1 MAEIDLLVNYPK
13 AKRNVEER
21 GLEKTQDDR
30 VVGRLFGKEY
40 FDGDRRFGYGGYSY
54 MPRFW
59 QPVMPTFQKHF
70 NLTKDS
76 SLLDVGSGKGFMLH
90 DLVQLISGIRVQGID
105 ISEYAIANTIE
116 DIKPFVKV
124 GNAKKLPFPDK
135 SFDLVLTSAV
145 ILHNAPEIAEQMRR
159 EVVRVSRHLT
169 AHNEDILTHCRDGL
183 PHVRDCWVVALILRQ
198 P

>member
-76 SLLDVGSGKGFMLH
+76 
-90 DLVQLISGIRVQGID
+90 
-105 ISEYAIANTIE
+105 
-116 DIKPFVKV
+116 
-124 GNAKKLPFPDK
+124 
-135 SFDLVLTSAV
+135 
-145 ILHNAPEIAEQMRR
+145 
-159 EVVRVSRHLT
+159 
-169 AHNEDILTHCRDGL
+169 
-183 PHVRDCWVVALILRQ
+183 
-198 P
+198 